1 MAKYSIND
9 LKEKYAEFSSPCYA
23 VKINDKE
30 IDQQY
35 CKGGLTIELS
45 AKYEASGCSF
55 TISNAFLKDSDTK
68 LKIADD
74 LKKLI
79 KLGNKVEAYAGYR
92 TGGVVSVFTGYIDSI
107 DLDYDKDD
115 GILYIIEC
123 LDAKGIMMNSFRSE
137 TKVSMKK
144 YSEAVENIVKKYS
157 SLVKINSMNLD
168 KSDGELTTL
177 IEQHNESDYDF
188 IVRLAK
194 KIDYCFFI
202 EKGSLLFKPFSKL
215 SKENF
220 FQFDINYY
228 MLEFKMTSSLKN
240 QVSSV
245 TVRANNEKDP
255 TSPFEAKAN
264 SPKSLANGSN
274 INKKAASII
283 TNDVSQTVIDLTT
296 DSMERAK
303 KLAQARLNLLSY
315 HLYSGSVK
323 TMGIPEL
330 LPGYIAEVIGF
341 GDAFDKKYFISKV
354 IHKIKDD
361 KFTTE
366 CKLEGN

>member
-123 LDAKGIMMNSFRSE
+123 LDVKGIMMNSLRSE

-274 INKKAASII
+274 INKKAATII